1 MVDIIVDGKKVS
13 VPKGSKLIQATQSVG
28 CYVPHFCYHKK
39 LSIAANCRMCLVEVE
54 KAPKALPACST
65 VVTDGMVVHT
75 NSKKVKDAQKSV
87 MEFLLINHP
96 LDCPVCDKG
105 GECQLQDLAVG
116 YGSSHSRYKEEK
128 RVVFQKNL
136 GPLISAS
143 EMSRCIHCTRCVRFG
158 EEIAGVVEL
167 GMINRGEKSEIT
179 SFLGRS
185 IESEL
190 SGNMIDICPVGALTS
205 KPFRFSARNWEL
217 ARRKSISPHDSL
229 GTNLIIQVKRDK
241 VMRVVP
247 FEVENI
253 NECWISDRDRFS
265 YDGLNSND
273 RLSAP
278 MIKDDSGNWHEISW
292 QDALVKVSKELIR
305 IKESYGAHEIGA
317 LTSEYSTLEEYFLFG
332 EMLRMLGSNNTDFR
346 LRQTDFNFD
355 NSLDGI
361 PWLGLSMKEI
371 EELDVV
377 VIIGSFLRKDHP
389 LLAQRFRQISKN
401 GSKIFIIDSY
411 ASDQLMNVSGRISV
425 KPSEITFT
433 IAKLYVAISR
443 IQGKKIPEEFIGLKD
458 YIIDNEI
465 ENIANS
471 LVCSG
476 KHAIFLGNTT
486 VSMPDAS
493 TAFAN
498 SYGVS
503 RLVGAKLGFLTFGAN
518 ALGGYLAG
526 FIPKNGGKNVLQMFE
541 KPLKSYL
548 IMHFDP
554 LLDTDNGPLSMKSL
568 SEAEFNVAFV
578 SYASQAMK
586 WADLM
591 LPISP
596 FTETSGSF
604 INSQG
609 IFQSFKSVVPPLG
622 LTRPAW
628 KVIGELSSLLGFP
641 VLKHKDFDSLKNSI
655 LDENFNNRLSNST
668 NSSLGLGNPK
678 QSFERLA
685 DIPIY
690 RSDCIVRHS
699 IPLQETSSSK
709 EPFLRMNTRSMSLL
723 SLNENEEV
731 MVSSNSGK
739 LKIKILI
746 DNCVPDGVL
755 HISAGFEST
764 SSLGSSFCTLNV
776 ERL

>member
-13 VPKGSKLIQATQSVG
+13 VPKDSKLIQATQSVG

-54 KAPKALPACST
+54 KSPKALPACAT
-65 VVTDGMVVHT
+65 VVTEGMVVHT
-75 NSKKVKDAQKSV
+75 NSKKVKEAQKSV

-116 YGSSHSRYKEEK
+116 YGTSHSRYKEEK

-217 ARRKSISPHDSL
+217 VRRRSISPHDSL
-229 GTNLIIQVKRDK
+229 GTNLIIQSKRDR

-247 FEVENI
+247 FEAESI

-265 YDGLNSND
+265 YDGLNSKD
-273 RLSAP
+273 RLSVP
-278 MIKDDSGNWHEISW
+278 MIKDNSGNWKEASW
-292 QDALVKVSKELIR
+292 QDALVKVSRELIR
-305 IKESYGAHEIGA
+305 IRNSYGAHEIGA

-332 EMLRMLGSNNTDFR
+332 KMIRMLGSNNIDFR

-355 NSLDGI
+355 SSLDGI
-361 PWLGLSMKEI
+361 PWLGLSLKEI

-377 VIIGSFLRKDHP
+377 LIIGSFLRKDHP
-389 LLAQRFRQISKN
+389 LLAQRLRQISKN

-411 ASDQLMNVSGRISV
+411 ASDPLMNVSGRISV
-425 KPSEITFT
+425 KPSALTET
-433 IAKLYVAISR
+433 IAKLYVAISK
-443 IQGKKIPEEFIGLKD
+443 IQGKEIPKEFICLKD
-458 YIIDNEI
+458 SSIDDEI
-465 ENIANS
+465 KSIANS

-503 RLVGAKLGFLTFGAN
+503 MLVGAKLGFLTFGAN
-518 ALGGYLAG
+518 ALGGYLAD

-554 LLDTDNGPLSMKSL
+554 FLDTDNGALSMKSL

-586 WADLM
+586 WANVV

-609 IFQSFKSVVPPLG
+609 ILQSFKSVVSPLG
-622 LTRPAW
+622 LTKPAW
-628 KVIGELSSLLGFP
+628 EVICSLSAILGFP
-641 VLKHKDFDSLKNSI
+641 GFKYESFDSLKNSI
-655 LDENFNNRLSNST
+655 LDEDFRKKLSNSIK
-668 NSSLGLGNPK
+668 SSMGLGNIK
-678 QSFERLA
+678 QGFERIA
-685 DIPIY
+685 DLPIY

-709 EPFLRMNTRSMSLL
+709 NPFLRINKKSMSLL
-723 SLNENEEV
+723 NLNENEEV
-731 MVSSNSGK
+731 IVSSDSGK
-739 LKIKILI
+739 LNIKVLV
-746 DNCVPDGVL
+746 DECVPDNTMHV
-755 HISAGFEST
+755 SAGFEST

-776 ERL
+776 EHS

>member
-1 MVDIIVDGKKVS
+1 MVDIIIDGKKVS

-54 KAPKALPACST
+54 KSPKALPACAT
-65 VVTDGMVVHT
+65 VVSDGMVVHT
-75 NSKKVKDAQKSV
+75 NSKKVKEAQKSV

-116 YGSSHSRYKEEK
+116 YGATQSRYNEGK

-143 EMSRCIHCTRCVRFG
+143 EMSRCIHCTRCIRFG

-185 IESEL
+185 VESEL

-217 ARRKSISPHDSL
+217 ARRKSISPHDSF
-229 GTNLIIQVKRDK
+229 GTNLIMQIKRDK
-241 VMRVVP
+241 VIRVVP

-265 YDGLNSND
+265 YDGLNSKD
-273 RLSAP
+273 RLSVP
-278 MIKDDSGNWHEISW
+278 MVKDDSGKWQEVSW
-292 QDALVKVSKELIR
+292 QDAIYKVSRELIR
-305 IKESYGAHEIGA
+305 IKESYGPHEIGA
-317 LTSEYSTLEEYFLFG
+317 MTSEYSTLEEYFLFG
-332 EMLRMLGSNNTDFR
+332 KMLRVLGSNNTDFR
-346 LRQTDFNFD
+346 LRQTDSNFD
-355 NSLDGI
+355 NYLDGV
-361 PWLGLSMKEI
+361 PWLGLSLKEI

-377 VIIGSFLRKDHP
+377 VVIGSFLRKDHP
-389 LLAQRFRQISKN
+389 LFAQRLRQISKN
-401 GSKIFIIDSY
+401 GAKIFIIDNY
-411 ASDQLMNVSGRISV
+411 ASDQLMNISGRISV
-425 KPSEITFT
+425 KPSALTKT
-433 IAKLYVAISR
+433 IAKLYVAISK
-443 IQGKKIPEEFIGLKD
+443 IQGKEIPKEFVSLKD
-458 YIIDNEI
+458 SNIENEI
-465 ENIANS
+465 EIIANS
-471 LVCSG
+471 LSHGG
-476 KHAIFLGNTT
+476 KNAIFLGNTI

-503 RLVGAKLGFLTFGAN
+503 VLAGAKLGFLTYGAN
-518 ALGGYLAG
+518 VLGGYLAD
-526 FIPKNGGKNVLQMFE
+526 FIPKDGGKNVSQMFQR
-541 KPLKSYL
+541 PLKSYL

-554 LLDTDNGPLSMKSL
+554 LLDTDNGALSIKSL

-578 SYASQAMK
+578 SYASQAK
-586 WADLM
+586 EWANVM

-609 IFQSFKSVVPPLG
+609 ILQSFKSVVSPLG
-622 LTRPAW
+622 LTKPAW
-628 KVIGELSSLLGFP
+628 KVICSLSAVLGFP
-641 VLKHKDFDSLKNSI
+641 GFKYESFDSLSKSI
-655 LDENFNNRLSNST
+655 LNENFRDKLSNST
-668 NSSLGLGNPK
+668 SSSMGLGNIK
-678 QSFERLA
+678 QGFERVA
-685 DIPIY
+685 DLPIY
-690 RSDCIVRHS
+690 RSDCLVRHS
-699 IPLQETSSSK
+699 VPLQETSSSK
-709 EPFLRMNTRSMSLL
+709 KPFLRINKKSMNLL
-723 SLNENEEV
+723 RLNENEEV
-731 MVSSNSGK
+731 VVSSDSGK
-739 LKIKILI
+739 LKIKILV
-746 DNCVPDGVL
+746 DDCVPDNVM
-755 HISAGFEST
+755 HVSTGFEYT
-764 SSLGSSFCTLNV
+764 SPLGSSFCTLNV